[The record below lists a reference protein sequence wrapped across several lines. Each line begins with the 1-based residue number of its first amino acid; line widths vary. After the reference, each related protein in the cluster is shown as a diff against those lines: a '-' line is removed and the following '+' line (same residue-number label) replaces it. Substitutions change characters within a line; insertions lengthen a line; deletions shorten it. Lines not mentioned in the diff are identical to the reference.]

1 MKKFI
6 ILLFLSILSASE
18 IDDII
23 EMIHILKKRSLNYI
37 QISNIYDPFSPQI
50 KTKKGVTKLIIP
62 KNSPKI
68 ENKTKNSFNLEI
80 IFQDKVKISGQ
91 WYKIGQMIGKYKI
104 VKQGGEILLKNGKR
118 LILLKRKIGLRIK

>member
-6 ILLFLSILSASE
+6 ILLFMSILSASD

-37 QISNIYDPFSPQI
+37 KISDIYDPFNPQI
-50 KTKKGVTKLIIP
+50 NTKKGVTKLIIP

-91 WYKIGQMIGKYKI
+91 WYKIGQMIGNYKI
-104 VKQGGEILLKNGKR
+104 IRKKREIFLKNGSKY
-118 LILLKRKIGLRIK
+118 LSLKRKTGLRIK

>member
-23 EMIHILKKRSLNYI
+23 EMIHILKKRSLKYI
-37 QISNIYDPFSPQI
+37 RISNMYDPFNPQI
-50 KTKKGVTKLIIP
+50 KTKTGVKLIIP
-62 KNSPKI
+62 KNSPKV
-68 ENKTKNSFNLEI
+68 ENKTKNSFDLEI
-80 IFQDKVKISGQ
+80 VFQDKVKISGQ

-104 VKQGGEILLKNGKR
+104 VKERGEILLKNGNR
-118 LILLKRKIGLRIK
+118 LISLKRKIGLRIR